1 MTTEPVS
8 PGPTLSRSKKK
19 VATEGFT
26 LLELLISTAIL
37 TIVLGS
43 ITTGIVSI
51 QRGYTLQNRIVEAQD
66 NARLAL
72 ETMVRL
78 VRVAGNDP
86 QELAFQALDPDP
98 DGNSQLDDIRLRA
111 DWNPADGDLDD
122 PREDIIFST
131 SSDQM
136 FKEEPGDGGPLVLAD
151 RIQSVAFTYRD
162 KDNVV
167 IADPIAN
174 SGSIALVEIV
184 LTTSVPDVPD
194 LTYGSSATLRARE

>member
-1 MTTEPVS
+1 
-8 PGPTLSRSKKK
+8 
-19 VATEGFT
+19 
-26 LLELLISTAIL
+26 
-37 TIVLGS
+37 
-43 ITTGIVSI
+43 
-51 QRGYTLQNRIVEAQD
+51 
-66 NARLAL
+66 
-72 ETMVRL
+72 MVRL

-136 FKEEPGDGGPLVLAD
+136 FKEEPGDGGPVVLAD

-167 IADPIAN
+167 IGDPIAN

-194 LTYGSSATLRARE
+194 LTYRSSATLQARE